1 MKFIFFFYLC
11 LLLTTAQARA
21 ATWKVPVLFWSMK
34 IEGQVAMRK
43 GFEEEI
49 AKFNSSGKDE
59 IHIQAFVAG
68 EGRKG
73 VLNQISQLER
83 TLQSNPPALVIQ
95 PTDNS
100 ALALGLQEANRKKIP
115 VITYDQYIV
124 NGSILSYVT
133 SDNYQAG
140 WDNGIYIN
148 SLFDAKKNLRIVV
161 FEYPRVSSTTERVD
175 GFFDALRKQDRRFTV
190 LKTYEAVDPTSGAI
204 AVKNFLKDFPAKG
217 SVDLILTVNDGGG
230 ITIVKQLVAKSRT
243 EIVHAT
249 FDGDPASVQNIQE
262 KKLTVIDSAQFC
274 AELGRETARSLIAHL
289 KKMPTESKKLIPT
302 FPVTSKS
309 LAQYPGWM
317 GVPTTQRKTEPA
329 PKRRLAPL
337 RRSET
342 ERLIIKIGVP
352 PLCPYLCEQGPGK
365 WGGYLFDILQDIAN
379 KNNFTLQIESIV
391 QSRQIPSLQMH
402 RVNYIIVPADMV
414 RYLSQIRLVGPSL
427 GVMFVGALVPQEN
440 KETLIDEE
448 YISKKRLVLSG
459 VAGDGTEGIFDHV
472 NTPRVTKLT
481 GADAPDRMVK
491 MIYDRRVDLA
501 LGDYNVLSYSLLKKA
516 EANLQL
522 LPTSLTG
529 FNSIVLV
536 SKPKDSDYGGLP
548 QYLNDWF
555 IDARKSGQLEKI
567 LNRYNLK
574 DWQLFLRD

>member
-1 MKFIFFFYLC
+1 
-11 LLLTTAQARA
+11 
-21 ATWKVPVLFWSMK
+21 
-34 IEGQVAMRK
+34 MRK

-49 AKFNSSGKDE
+49 SKFNNSGRDE
-59 IHIQAFVAG
+59 IQIQPYVAG

-73 VLNQISQLER
+73 VLNQIKQLEEA
-83 TLQSNPPALVIQ
+83 LQGTPPALVIQ

-124 NGSILSYVT
+124 NGSILSYLT

-161 FEYPRVSSTTERVD
+161 FEYPRVSSTMERVD
-175 GFFDALRKQDRRFTV
+175 GFFDALRKQDRPFRV
-190 LKTYEAVDPTSGAI
+190 LKTYEAVDPASGAQ
-204 AVKNFLKDFPAKG
+204 AAKSFLKDFPEKG
-217 SVDLILTVNDGGG
+217 SVDVILTVNDGGG
-230 ITIVKQLVAKSRT
+230 ITIVKQLLTKSRT
-243 EIVHAT
+243 ELVHAT
-249 FDGDPASVQNIQE
+249 FDGDPESVKNIQE

-274 AELGRETARSLIAHL
+274 AELGRETARALIAHL
-289 KKMPTESKKLIPT
+289 KKSRVESKTLVPT
-302 FPVTSKS
+302 FPVTLKN

-317 GVPTTQRKTEPA
+317 GVPPPQKNVDVPT
-329 PKRRLAPL
+329 KRLPPL

-342 ERLIIKIGVP
+342 ERLIVKIGVP

-365 WGGYLFDILQDIAN
+365 WGGYLYDILQDVAN
-379 KNNFTLQIESIV
+379 TNNFTLQIESIS
-391 QSRQIPSLQMH
+391 QPRQVPTLQMH

-414 RYLSQIRLVGPSL
+414 RYLSNIRVVGPSL
-427 GVMFVGALVPQEN
+427 GVMFVGALVPSGT

-448 YISKKRLVLSG
+448 SISKKRIVLSG
-459 VAGDGTEGIFDHV
+459 VSGDNNDGIFAHV
-472 NTPRVTKLT
+472 NTPRVTKLI

-501 LGDYNVLSYSLLKKA
+501 LGDYNVLSYSLLKKS

-529 FNSIVLV
+529 FNSVVLV
-536 SKPKDSDYGGLP
+536 GTPRESEYGGLP
-548 QYLNDWF
+548 HYLNDWF

-574 DWQLFLRD
+574 DWQLFLR